1 MDFFSIAITKYFFIL
16 IIIPFLPIIIGAIIA
31 KNEYDQD
38 KASPFIYDVFRRKNK
53 PNKVVKR
60 KKKPSFFH
68 SFLTNT
74 LLIYFLAIG
83 LLIALFSIFVALHY
97 ANVYLSAAFQNYP
110 WKFFGQMYNFF
121 GSIFIIYLIGSLNFA
136 FWMGILPNTIDKVI
150 SLFRLKTSFS

>member
-1 MDFFSIAITKYFFIL
+1 MDFFSISITKYFFIL

-97 ANVYLSAAFQNYP
+97 ANVYLSADFQNYP
-110 WKFFGQMYNFF
+110 WKIIGVIYNFF
-121 GSIFIIYLIGSLNFA
+121 GIIFVIFLIGALNVG
-136 FWMGILPNTIDKVI
+136 FWSIIINTIEKI
-150 SLFRLKTSFS
+150 INLFKLKK